1 MAGQSSKLKIL
12 YLMKIFMEKTDEEHY
27 ITMSDIMYEL
37 EGYDIECERKSIYRD
52 IDALIEYGLD
62 IEKVQKDKTC
72 YYYLS
77 TREFELAEVKLL
89 VDAVQSERFITQ
101 RKSNALIKKIM
112 GLTSSENA
120 SALQRQVYVNNRIKT
135 DNESVLYL
143 TDTIYNAISSNKQIS
158 FKYFR
163 YDVEKKKEIR
173 NNGEPYVVSPWAVSF
188 VEDNYYLV
196 AYSNELGIRH
206 FRVDKMLNCNIL
218 DASRE
223 GKEIFAKFDVADYTK
238 KRFKMFDGVVRSVS
252 LKCKNSF
259 ANVIVDTFGKDT
271 MMVPDGDG
279 YFTAHVDVA
288 ISHQFIGWVFSM
300 DDNIVITGPEEV
312 VNEAA
317 AMVKALGKLYKKK

>member
-101 RKSNALIKKIM
+101 KKSNALIKKIM

-143 TDTIYNAISSNKQIS
+143 
-158 FKYFR
+158 
-163 YDVEKKKEIR
+163 KKEIR

-238 KRFKMFDGVVRSVS
+238 KGFKMFDGKVCSVS

-300 DDNIVITGPEEV
+300 DDNIVITGPERSGE
-312 VNEAA
+312 
-317 AMVKALGKLYKKK
+317 